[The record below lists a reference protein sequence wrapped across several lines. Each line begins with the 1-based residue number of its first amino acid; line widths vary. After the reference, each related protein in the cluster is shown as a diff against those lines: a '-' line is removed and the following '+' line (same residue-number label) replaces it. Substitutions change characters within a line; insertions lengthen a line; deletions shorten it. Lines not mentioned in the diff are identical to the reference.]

1 MNRPTPAIVT
11 QLAARRLPRLVLLVL
26 GLLYVLPGLIGR
38 QPWRQ
43 ADLASFGVMLDMAQ
57 QPDHWLTPQ
66 LLGQPADV
74 SAWLPYW
81 LGALAIKILPFMAP
95 DMAVRLPFGGLLVLT
110 LVATW
115 YATYHLARLPDAQP
129 MSFAFGGEA
138 MGADYARA
146 LADASLL
153 ALIAC
158 LGLAQLAHE
167 NTPDA
172 AQLACASIMLYACA
186 RLASP
191 HARWVGL
198 SAIAWWGGAV
208 GLALSGAPWL
218 GFFLGLGWLI
228 WTGAHRRAHTLP
240 RRWRVWWWALTG
252 TLVAAALAWELE
264 LPRRVE
270 IWADLDTWLQW
281 EPWSAMGHLLAWFAW
296 PVWPLAL
303 WTLWRWRAHWGS
315 AHIALPLWFALAG
328 LGSSWLLGGHD
339 RALLMALPGM
349 ACLAAFALPTL
360 SRSITALIDWFALL
374 FFSLSALVI
383 WVMWVAMQTGFPAK
397 PAANVAKLAPGFQ
410 DSFSWA
416 IFIPALLATLA
427 WLGVMRWRVGKHK
440 PALWKSL
447 VLSASGITLCWLLL
461 MTLWLPLLNHGMGLA
476 SMSRRIAAHVP
487 AGACVAVQGLN
498 APQIT
503 GLMYHGGLHL
513 QRLGQAHATGVSCT
527 RLVISPA
534 AFEPRR
540 TELETQGWT
549 LRAAVPRLR
558 DNREYLLVLQR
569 GGG

>member
-26 GLLYVLPGLIGR
+26 GLLYVLPGLVGR

-57 QPDHWLTPQ
+57 HPGHWLTPQ

-74 SAWLPYW
+74 TAWLPYW
-81 LGALAIKILPFMAP
+81 LGALSINALPFLAP
-95 DMAVRLPFGGLLVLT
+95 DMAVRIPFGGLLVLT
-110 LVATW
+110 LASTW
-115 YATYHLARLPDAQP
+115 YATYHLARLPEAQP
-129 MSFAFGGEA
+129 LSFAFGGEA
-138 MGADYARA
+138 VGADYARA

-172 AQLACASIMLYACA
+172 AQLACASVMLYACA

-191 HARWVGL
+191 HARWVSL
-198 SAIAWWGGAV
+198 SALAWWGGAV

-218 GFFLGLGWLI
+218 GLFLGLGWLL
-228 WTGAHRRAHTLP
+228 WTALQTPSSRPEH
-240 RRWRVWWWALTG
+240 WRVWWWAFTG
-252 TLVAAALAWELE
+252 TLLAGALAWQLE

-270 IWADLDTWLQW
+270 IWTELDAWLKW
-281 EPWSAMGHLLAWFAW
+281 EHWQDMGHLLVWFTW
-296 PVWPLAL
+296 PAWPLAL
-303 WTLWRWRAHWGS
+303 WTLWRWRTHWGS

-328 LGSSWLLGGHD
+328 LGSSWLLGGND
-339 RALLMALPGM
+339 RALLMALPGL

-360 SRSITALIDWFALL
+360 SRSITALIDWFALV

-410 DSFSWA
+410 DSFSWV

-427 WLGVMRWRVGKHK
+427 WVGVMRWRVGKHK

-447 VLSASGITLCWLLL
+447 ALSASGITLCWLLL

-487 AGACVAVQGLN
+487 AGACVAVHGLN

-503 GLMYHGGLHL
+503 GLMYHGGLQL
-513 QRLGQAHATGVSCT
+513 QRLGHPTILAKEGCT

-540 TELETQGWT
+540 AELESQGWT
-549 LRAAVPRLR
+549 LRASVPRLR

-569 GGG
+569 GSN

>member
-57 QPDHWLTPQ
+57 HPSHWLTPQ

-74 SAWLPYW
+74 TAWLPYW

-95 DMAVRLPFGGLLVLT
+95 DMAVRVPFGGLLVLT

-115 YATYHLARLPDAQP
+115 YATYHLARLPGAQP
-129 MSFAFGGEA
+129 LSFAFGGEA

-153 ALIAC
+153 ALIAS

-228 WTGAHRRAHTLP
+228 WTGAHKQPHTLP
-240 RRWRVWWWALTG
+240 RRWPVWWWALTG

-416 IFIPALLATLA
+416 IFIPALLTTLA

-503 GLMYHGGLHL
+503 GLMYHGGLQL
-513 QRLGQAHATGVSCT
+513 QRLGQAQATGESCT

-540 TELETQGWT
+540 AELETQGWI
-549 LRAAVPRLR
+549 LRASVPRLR

-569 GGG
+569 GGS

>member
-11 QLAARRLPRLVLLVL
+11 QLAARRLPRWVLLLL
-26 GLLYVLPGLIGR
+26 GLLYVLPGLVGR

-57 QPDHWLTPQ
+57 HPNHWLSPQ

-74 SAWLPYW
+74 AAWLPYW
-81 LGALAIKILPFMAP
+81 LGAVAIKTLPFMAP
-95 DMAVRLPFGGLLVLT
+95 DMAVRVPFGLLLVLT
-110 LVATW
+110 LVSTW
-115 YATYHLARLPDAQP
+115 YATYHLARLHSAQP
-129 MSFAFGGEA
+129 MSFAFGGQA
-138 MGADYARA
+138 LGTDYALA

-153 ALIAC
+153 ALIAS
-158 LGLAQLAHE
+158 LGLAQLGHE

-172 AQLACASIMLYACA
+172 AQLACASVMLYACA

-191 HARWVGL
+191 HARWLWL
-198 SAIAWWGGAV
+198 SALTWWGGAV

-218 GFFLGLGWLI
+218 GLFLGLGWLV
-228 WTGAHRRAHTLP
+228 WTAAHKRPNPST
-240 RRWRVWWWALTG
+240 RRWRVWVWALSG

-270 IWADLDTWLQW
+270 VWADMDAWLQM
-281 EPWSAMGHLLAWFAW
+281 EPWLAMGHLLAWFAW

-303 WTLWRWRAHWGS
+303 WTLWRWRTHLGS

-328 LGSSWLLGGHD
+328 LGSSWLLGGSD

-360 SRSITALIDWFALL
+360 SRNITALIDWFALL
-374 FFSLSALVI
+374 FFSLLALVI
-383 WVMWVAMQTGFPAK
+383 WVMWVAMQTGIPAK

-427 WLGVMRWRVGKHK
+427 WLAVMRWRIGKHQ

-461 MTLWLPLLNHGMGLA
+461 LTLWLPLLNHGMGLA
-476 SMSRRIAAHVP
+476 SMSRRIASHIP
-487 AGACVAVQGLN
+487 PGACVAVHGLN

-503 GLMYHGGLHL
+503 GLIYHGGLQL
-513 QRLGQAHATGVSCT
+513 QRLGQEQTPAESCT
-527 RLVISPA
+527 RLVISPV

-540 TELETQGWT
+540 SELETQGWT
-549 LRAAVPRLR
+549 LRASVPRL
-558 DNREYLLVLQR
+558 
-569 GGG
+569 